1 MTPDV
6 FFRISSI
13 SQAQD
18 GHHIFP
24 TLRLTLNM
32 SSDDSVNV
40 PSGRAV
46 AANDELCGS
55 MANAFEAESVS
66 DPGMMPLS
74 RHCLNRSVSLN
85 DFGSAESID
94 SSRILKTC
102 RHPKQQNEYD
112 LSENEAVIFPWRKGR
127 SQRSHASEGKCEAL
141 LLKFRTVGFSK
152 TGFRHRPGV
161 TLQWIGSAKLKS
173 IATGGQGI

>member
-32 SSDDSVNV
+32 SSDDSLNV
-40 PSGRAV
+40 PSDRAV
-46 AANDELCGS
+46 ATNDEFCGS
-55 MANAFEAESVS
+55 MANSFEAKSAS

-94 SSRILKTC
+94 SSRMLKTC

-112 LSENEAVIFPWRKGR
+112 LSENAAVIFPRRKGR
-127 SQRSHASEGKCEAL
+127 SQRSHAPEGKCEVL
-141 LLKFRTVGFSK
+141 
-152 TGFRHRPGV
+152 
-161 TLQWIGSAKLKS
+161 
-173 IATGGQGI
+173 

>member
-40 PSGRAV
+40 SPGLAV
-46 AANDELCGS
+46 AANDEFCGS
-55 MANAFEAESVS
+55 MANAFEVKSVS

-74 RHCLNRSVSLN
+74 RHCLNRTVSLN

-112 LSENEAVIFPWRKGR
+112 LSESAAVIFPWRKGR
-127 SQRSHASEGKCEAL
+127 PQRSHASEGECEAP
-141 LLKFRTVGFSK
+141 LLKFRTVGFTK

-161 TLQWIGSAKLKS
+161 TLPWIGGAQLKS